1 MPAILGLGFAAL
13 LLIGTPVAIAI
24 GGASLLS
31 MVLSEGIPLE
41 IGAQRLVAG
50 LRSFPLMAIP
60 LFIIAGS
67 LMNDGGV
74 TRRLIDFAY
83 AAVGSIRGGLAAVN
97 ILTNMIFGGISGS
110 SVADASA
117 TGKILIPQMVKRGYT
132 AGFAAAL
139 TALASTIAVVIPP
152 SINLII
158 YGVTAEV
165 SIGSLFFWGLY
176 IGVAFGFVYILTAY
190 VIARIKGYPAEDR
203 VSRRELL
210 RTSKDAVLALMI
222 PVVVLGG
229 IRFGVFTA
237 TEGGAVAVLTAVI
250 LGGLVYRELTWTKI
264 KKSMTEALMLISAIM
279 LIIAMAQLYAWAL
292 VTGGIP
298 SMVADFVL
306 GLSDNPVVILLVINI
321 LFLLIGMVLEGNA
334 AIIIFTPILLP
345 VALAVGID
353 PVHLGLI
360 IVINLAIGLL
370 TPPVGISLLITTR
383 IAGIPLQASVRE
395 AIPLL
400 GVAIALLFAV
410 TYIPLLV
417 M

>member
-1 MPAILGLGFAAL
+1 MPVVLGLGFAL
-13 LLIGTPVAIAI
+13 LLIIGTPVAIAI

-31 MVLSEGIPLE
+31 MSLSADIPLE

-60 LFIIAGS
+60 LFIMAGS

-74 TRRLIDFAY
+74 TRRLITFAY
-83 AAVGSIRGGLAAVN
+83 AVVGSIRGGLAAVN

-117 TGKILIPQMVKRGYT
+117 TGKILIPQMVARGYP

-139 TALASTIAVVIPP
+139 TALASTIAVILPP

-176 IGVAFGFVYILTAY
+176 IGIAFGIVYILTAHI
-190 VIARIKGYPAEDR
+190 IARVKGYPAEDR
-203 VSRRELL
+203 VSRSVLL
-210 RTSKDAVLALMI
+210 HSTKDALLALSI
-222 PVVVLGG
+222 PVIVLGG
-229 IRFGVFTA
+229 IRFGIFTA
-237 TEGGAVAVLTAVI
+237 TEGGAVAVLVAVI
-250 LGGLVYRELTWTKI
+250 LGGVIYRELTWAKI
-264 KKSMTEALMLISAIM
+264 KKSMTESLMLIASIM
-279 LIIAMAQLYAWAL
+279 LIIAMAQLYSWAL

-298 SMVADFVL
+298 RLVADFVL
-306 GLSDNPVVILLVINI
+306 GISDSTIIILLIINI
-321 LFLLIGMVLEGNA
+321 LFLLVGMVLEGNA

-345 VALAVGID
+345 VAIAVGVD
-353 PVHLGLI
+353 PIHLGLI

-370 TPPVGISLLITTR
+370 TPPVGISLLVTTR
-383 IAGIPLQASVRE
+383 IAGVPLHESAR
-395 AIPLL
+395 AALPWLA
-400 GVAIALLFAV
+400 VAITLLFAV
-410 TYIPLLV
+410 TYLPLLFL
-417 M
+417 

>member
-31 MVLSEGIPLE
+31 MFLSEGIPLE
-41 IGAQRLVAG
+41 VGAQRLVAG

-60 LFIIAGS
+60 LFILAGA
-67 LMNDGGV
+67 LMNDGGI

-190 VIARIKGYPAEDR
+190 VLARIKGYPAEER

-222 PVVVLGG
+222 PIVVLGG

-250 LGGLVYRELTWTKI
+250 LGGLVYRELTWAKI
-264 KKSMTEALMLISAIM
+264 KKSMVEALMLIAAIM

-298 SMVADFVL
+298 GLVADFVL
-306 GLSDNPVVILLVINI
+306 GISDNPVVILLVINV

-353 PVHLGLI
+353 PIHLGLI

-383 IAGIPLQASVRE
+383 IAGIPLQESVRE
-395 AIPLL
+395 AIPWL

-410 TYIPLLV
+410 TYIPLLL
-417 M
+417 

>member
-1 MPAILGLGFAAL
+1 MPAILGVGFAVL

-31 MVLSEGIPLE
+31 MFLSEGIPLE
-41 IGAQRLVAG
+41 VGAQRLVAG

-60 LFIIAGS
+60 LFILAGA
-67 LMNDGGV
+67 LMNDGGI

-117 TGKILIPQMVKRGYT
+117 TGKILIPQMVKRGYA

-176 IGVAFGFVYILTAY
+176 IGLGFGFVYILTAY

-222 PVVVLGG
+222 PIIVLGG

-250 LGGLVYRELTWTKI
+250 LGGLVYRELTWAKI
-264 KKSMTEALMLISAIM
+264 KKSMTEALMLIAAIM

-298 SMVADFVL
+298 DLVADFVL
-306 GLSDNPVVILLVINI
+306 GLSDNPVLILLVINI

-353 PVHLGLI
+353 PIHLGLI

-383 IAGIPLQASVRE
+383 IAGIPLQESVRA
-395 AIPLL
+395 AIPWL

-410 TYIPLLV
+410 TYIPLLL
-417 M
+417 

>member
-1 MPAILGLGFAAL
+1 MPIVLGLVFAL
-13 LLIGTPVAIAI
+13 LLVIGVPVAIAI

-31 MVLSEGIPLE
+31 MSLAADIPLE

-60 LFIIAGS
+60 LFIMAGS
-67 LMNDGGV
+67 LMNDGGI
-74 TRRLIDFAY
+74 TRRLITFAY
-83 AAVGSIRGGLAAVN
+83 AVVGSIRGGLAAVN

-117 TGKILIPQMVKRGYT
+117 TGRILIPQMVKRGYP

-139 TALASTIAVVIPP
+139 TALASTIAVILPP

-176 IGVAFGFVYILTAY
+176 IGVGFGFVYILTAH

-203 VSRRELL
+203 VSRRVLL
-210 RTSKDAVLALMI
+210 HSTKDALLALSI
-222 PVVVLGG
+222 PIIVLGG

-237 TEGGAVAVLTAVI
+237 TEGGAVAVLVAVI

-264 KKSMTEALMLISAIM
+264 KKSMTESLMLIASIM
-279 LIIAMAQLYAWAL
+279 LIIAMAQLYSWAL

-298 SMVADFVL
+298 RLVADFVL
-306 GLSDNPVVILLVINI
+306 GISDSTIVILLIINI
-321 LFLLIGMVLEGNA
+321 LFLLVGMVLEGNA

-345 VALAVGID
+345 VAIAVGVD
-353 PVHLGLI
+353 PIHLGLI

-370 TPPVGISLLITTR
+370 TPPVGISLLVTTR
-383 IAGIPLQASVRE
+383 IAGIPLHESARAAVPWL
-395 AIPLL
+395 A
-400 GVAIALLFAV
+400 VAITLLFAV
-410 TYIPLLV
+410 TYIPLLFL
-417 M
+417 

>member
-1 MPAILGLGFAAL
+1 MPAILGGGFAAL

-24 GGASLLS
+24 GAASLLS
-31 MVLSEGIPLE
+31 MWLSGGIPLE

-60 LFIIAGS
+60 LFIMAGS
-67 LMNDGGV
+67 LMNSGGI

-97 ILTNMIFGGISGS
+97 VLTNMIFGGISGS

-117 TGKILIPQMVKRGYT
+117 TGKILIPQMVNRGYT

-139 TALASTIAVVIPP
+139 TALASTVAVILPP

-176 IGVAFGFVYILTAY
+176 IGLAFGVVYMVTAH

-203 VSRRELL
+203 VSRSVLL
-210 RTSKDAVLALMI
+210 RTSKDALLALLI
-222 PVVVLGG
+222 PVIVLGG
-229 IRFGVFTA
+229 IRFGIFTA

-250 LGGLVYRELTWTKI
+250 LGGVIYRELTWAKI
-264 KKSMTEALMLISAIM
+264 KHSMTESLMLISAIM
-279 LIIAMAQLYAWAL
+279 LIIAMAQLYSWAL

-298 SMVADFVL
+298 NLIADFVL
-306 GLSDNPVVILLVINI
+306 GISDNPLIILLVINI

-353 PVHLGLI
+353 PIHLGLI

-370 TPPVGISLLITTR
+370 TPPVGISLLVTTR
-383 IAGIPLQASVRE
+383 IANIPLQDSVR
-395 AIPLL
+395 AALPLL
-400 GVAIALLFAV
+400 GVALVLLFIV
-410 TYIPLLV
+410 TYIPFLI
-417 M
+417 

>member
-1 MPAILGLGFAAL
+1 MPVILGGGFAAL
-13 LLIGTPVAIAI
+13 LLIGAPVAIAI
-24 GGASLLS
+24 GAASLLS
-31 MVLSEGIPLE
+31 MWLSGGIPLE

-60 LFIIAGS
+60 LFVIAGS
-67 LMNDGGV
+67 LMNSGGI
-74 TRRLIDFAY
+74 TRRLIAFAY

-117 TGKILIPQMVKRGYT
+117 TGKILIPQMVNRGYP

-165 SIGSLFFWGLY
+165 SIGTLFFWGLY
-176 IGVAFGFVYILTAY
+176 IGVGFGIVYILTAY
-190 VIARIKGYPAEDR
+190 VIARVKGFPAEDR
-203 VSRRELL
+203 VSGREFL
-210 RTSKDAVLALMI
+210 RSAKDALLALLI
-222 PVVVLGG
+222 PIIVLGG

-250 LGGLVYRELTWTKI
+250 LGGLVYRELTWARVKHA
-264 KKSMTEALMLISAIM
+264 MTESLMLISAIM
-279 LIIAMAQLYAWAL
+279 LIIAMAQLYSWAL

-298 SMVADFVL
+298 NLIADFVL
-306 GLSDNPVVILLVINI
+306 GVSANPVVILLVVNI

-345 VALAVGID
+345 VAVAVGID
-353 PVHLGLI
+353 PIHLGLI

-383 IAGIPLQASVRE
+383 IAAVPLHQSVRA

-400 GVAIALLFAV
+400 GVALALLAAV
-410 TYIPLLV
+410 TYIPFLF
-417 M
+417 

>member
-1 MPAILGLGFAAL
+1 MPAILGFGFAAL

-31 MVLSEGIPLE
+31 MFLSEGIPLE

-60 LFIIAGS
+60 LFILAGA
-67 LMNDGGV
+67 LMNDGGI

-176 IGVAFGFVYILTAY
+176 IGVGFGVVYILTAY
-190 VIARIKGYPAEDR
+190 VLARIKGYPAEDR
-203 VSRRELL
+203 VSRSELL
-210 RTSKDAVLALMI
+210 RTSKDALLALLI
-222 PVVVLGG
+222 PIVVLGG

-250 LGGLVYRELTWTKI
+250 LGGLVYRELSWAKI
-264 KKSMTEALMLISAIM
+264 KKSMTEALMLIAAIM
-279 LIIAMAQLYAWAL
+279 LIIAMAQLYSWAL

-306 GLSDNPVVILLVINI
+306 GVSDNPVVILLVINI

-353 PVHLGLI
+353 PIHLGLI

-383 IAGIPLQASVRE
+383 IAGIPLQQSVRE
-395 AIPLL
+395 AIPWL

-410 TYIPLLV
+410 TYIPLLL
-417 M
+417 

>member
-1 MPAILGLGFAAL
+1 MPAILGVGFAVL

-41 IGAQRLVAG
+41 VGAQRLVAG

-60 LFIIAGS
+60 LFILAGS
-67 LMNDGGV
+67 LMNDGGI

-190 VIARIKGYPAEDR
+190 VLARIKGYPAEDR

-250 LGGLVYRELTWTKI
+250 LGGLVYRELTWAKV
-264 KKSMTEALMLISAIM
+264 KKSMNEALMLIAAIM

-306 GLSDNPVVILLVINI
+306 GISDNPVVILLVINV

-383 IAGIPLQASVRE
+383 IAGIPLQESVRE
-395 AIPLL
+395 AIPWL

-410 TYIPLLV
+410 TYIPLLL
-417 M
+417 

>member
-1 MPAILGLGFAAL
+1 MPAILGGGFAVL

-24 GGASLLS
+24 GAASLLS
-31 MVLSEGIPLE
+31 MWLSGGIPLE

-60 LFIIAGS
+60 LFIMAGT

-97 ILTNMIFGGISGS
+97 VLTNMIFGGISGS

-132 AGFAAAL
+132 AGFAAAI
-139 TALASTIAVVIPP
+139 TALASTIAVILPP

-165 SIGSLFFWGLY
+165 SIGTLFFWGLY
-176 IGVAFGFVYILTAY
+176 IGLAFGFVYILTAY
-190 VIARIKGYPAEDR
+190 VLARIKGYPAEER
-203 VSRRELL
+203 VSRQQLL
-210 RTSKDAVLALMI
+210 RTSKDAILALMI
-222 PVVVLGG
+222 PIVVLGG

-250 LGGLVYRELTWTKI
+250 LGGLVYRELTWAKI
-264 KKSMTEALMLISAIM
+264 KKSMTESLMLIAAIM
-279 LIIAMAQLYAWAL
+279 LIIAMAQLYSWAL

-306 GLSDNPVVILLVINI
+306 GVSDNPVVILLVINI

-353 PVHLGLI
+353 PIHLGLI

-370 TPPVGISLLITTR
+370 TPPVGISLLVTTR
-383 IAGIPLQASVRE
+383 IAGIPLHESVRE
-395 AIPLL
+395 AIPWL
-400 GVAIALLFAV
+400 GVALALLFAV

-417 M
+417 

>member
-1 MPAILGLGFAAL
+1 MPAILGGGFAVL

-24 GGASLLS
+24 GAASLLS
-31 MVLSEGIPLE
+31 MWLSGGIPLE

-60 LFIIAGS
+60 LFVIAGA
-67 LMNDGGV
+67 LMNDGGI

-190 VIARIKGYPAEDR
+190 VIARIKGYPAEAR

-210 RTSKDAVLALMI
+210 RTSKDALLALMI

-229 IRFGVFTA
+229 IRFGIFTA

-250 LGGLVYRELTWTKI
+250 LGGFIYRELTWVKI
-264 KKSMTEALMLISAIM
+264 KKSMTEALMLIAAIM
-279 LIIAMAQLYAWAL
+279 LIIAMAQLYSWAL

-298 SMVADFVL
+298 DLVADFVL
-306 GLSDNPVVILLVINI
+306 GMSANPVLILLVINV

-383 IAGIPLQASVRE
+383 IAGIPLQQSVRE
-395 AIPLL
+395 AIPWL
-400 GVAIALLFAV
+400 GVAITLLFAV
-410 TYIPLLV
+410 TYIPLLF
-417 M
+417 